1 MSTEL
6 KVKYYNSFILRKI
19 VKKSDSATP
28 NQEGSW
34 PGLPWDPRVATSDGS
49 VVDYPPYPFNN
60 DAGAEET
67 VNWYLEESRIKGGFN
82 NDIIELGARAYA
94 VNKNFKQSD
103 RSSSLIFSGI
113 YNDRTSINNT
123 NVFSVGENIIKD
135 ADAMYGSIQKLYAED
150 TNLLI
155 FQENK
160 VHKALINKDTI
171 YSGDQGA
178 QEALGR
184 TKVIGQLVPFLGE
197 YGISRNP
204 ESFAIYGYRKYFA
217 DKDRSAVLRLSR
229 DGITEISFYGMRD
242 YFRDE
247 FINISD
253 LRTSREISKTATLT
267 SQTAYTTI
275 TLPNVNG
282 IEIGATLAIQYAT
295 AGVITTS
302 SIVTDIPSSTTV
314 TISPQYTVADT
325 SDLTVGIVEKI
336 IFVTKRRDKVYGGWD
351 SHSKNY
357 TTSLQTEPR
366 NISSLIEDTDEREN
380 TFNTLS
386 FDENAQGWTSFY
398 SYQPIFIDSLKNKFY
413 TFIDDKIYEHYADVG
428 SNHCKFYGRTTPD
441 EASVELIFNPNPSV
455 KKNFNTISYEGD
467 NGWEVESIISSKQ
480 GVDNGVQYQD
490 AASPIKSYDEGAYT
504 ERGVTK
510 HAGFDRKENRYVA
523 NIVNGSTVRPGEVI
537 FGASISGVKGYFTTV
552 KLKVD
557 DSTNI
562 GGVKELYSASSNYVL
577 SSY

>member
-6 KVKYYNSFILRKI
+6 KVKYYNSFILKKI
-19 VKKSDSATP
+19 VKKSADATP

-34 PGLPWDPRVATSDGS
+34 PGLPWDPTVITSDGS
-49 VVDYPPYPFNN
+49 VVDYPPYPFND

-103 RSSSLIFSGI
+103 RSNSLIFSGI
-113 YNDRTSINNT
+113 YNDRTGINNT
-123 NVFSVGENIIKD
+123 NVFSVGENIVKD

-253 LRTSREISKTATLT
+253 LRTNRVINITSGMSGGSTSVLTLNNVIGVEVGAIVEEVNNT
-267 SQTAYTTI
+267 DPPQTFPTGS
-275 TLPNVNG
+275 VVVG
-282 IEIGATLAIQYAT
+282 
-295 AGVITTS
+295 
-302 SIVTDIPSSTTV
+302 IPSSTTV
-314 TISPQYTVADT
+314 TISPAYVVTANLA
-325 SDLTVGIVEKI
+325 SFN
-336 IFVTKRRDKVYGGWD
+336 FVTKRRDKVYGGWD

-398 SYQPIFIDSLKNKFY
+398 SYQPIFINSLKNKFY

-490 AASPIKSYDEGAYT
+490 TASPIKSYDEGAYT

>member
-6 KVKYYNSFILRKI
+6 KVKYYNSFVLRKI

-34 PGLPWDPRVATSDGS
+34 PGLPWDPTVITSDGS
-49 VVDYPPYPFNN
+49 VVDYPPYPFND

-67 VNWYLEESRIKGGFN
+67 VNWYLEEARIKGGFN

-103 RSSSLIFSGI
+103 RSNGLIFSGI

-123 NVFSVGENIIKD
+123 NVFSVGENIVKD

-150 TNLLI
+150 TNLLV

-253 LRTSREISKTATLT
+253 LRTRRVISMTSSMSAGTTGTTLT
-267 SQTAYTTI
+267 LNS
-275 TLPNVNG
+275 VVG
-282 IEIGATLAIQYAT
+282 IEIGAEIEEVLLDGSLVSVGTVVA
-295 AGVITTS
+295 
-302 SIVTDIPSSTTV
+302 IPSSTTV
-314 TISPQYTVADT
+314 TIST
-325 SDLTVGIVEKI
+325 SYEILEDNAYFN
-336 IFVTKRRDKVYGGWD
+336 FVTYKRDKVYGGWD

-357 TTSLQTEPR
+357 TTSLQTQPR
-366 NISSLIEDTDEREN
+366 NVTHQLVTIEGEERGT

-398 SYQPIFIDSLKNKFY
+398 SYQPIFINSLKNKFY
-413 TFIDDKIYEHYADVG
+413 TFIDDKIYEHYADIG

-467 NGWEVESIISSKQ
+467 NGWEVESMYSSKQ
-480 GVDNGVQYQD
+480 GVDDGVQYQD
-490 AASPIKSYDEGAYT
+490 ASKPIKSYDEGAYT

-537 FGASISGVKGYFTTV
+537 FGASISGIKGYFTTV